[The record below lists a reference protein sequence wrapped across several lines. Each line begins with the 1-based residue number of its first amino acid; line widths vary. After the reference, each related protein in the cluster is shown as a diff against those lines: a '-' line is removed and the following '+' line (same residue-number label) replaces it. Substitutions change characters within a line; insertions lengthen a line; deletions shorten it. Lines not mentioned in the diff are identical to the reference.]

1 MTLDIKDRLIEIVR
15 EAARLMEEASF
26 EITNKE
32 GYANIVT
39 STDVAVQEYLCK
51 HLKELLPGSGF
62 LCEEDDIEEV
72 DELTTLQGVQ
82 EYRSTGVQTLP
93 SEATNALEPQN
104 LKTSKPEQYTWIID
118 PIDGTANFARGIDQ
132 CAICVG
138 LGVQEAK
145 ESSSGV
151 QEYRSAGV
159 QTSPSEANTLQP
171 HNLTTSQPHTN
182 NSSTTSNSDSPSFGG
197 VRGGF
202 PATIILGIVYIP
214 RTNELFYAERGKGA
228 FRNGKQIHVSD
239 RPFANGILCT
249 ALPVYHKEYA
259 PLCSKIIL
267 EAFTQC
273 NDIRRFGACAPE
285 LCYLAMGRCEMYFEY
300 LLSPWDFAAASLI
313 LTEAGGVI
321 ADLNGNAPT
330 YLHPSGIVAANNK
343 ENLDRMLGIVNS

>member
-26 EITNKE
+26 EITSKE

-39 STDVAVQEYLCK
+39 STDVAVQEYLCTN
-51 HLKELLPGSGF
+51 LKELLPGSGF

-72 DELTTLQGVQ
+72 DELTSRQVDKLNASDTNNS
-82 EYRSTGVQTLP
+82 STEQLVNSST
-93 SEATNALEPQN
+93 
-104 LKTSKPEQYTWIID
+104 EQYTWIID

-145 ESSSGV
+145 EFSSGV
-151 QEYRSAGV
+151 QEYRSVGV
-159 QTSPSEANTLQP
+159 QTSPSCSSNLFTEA
-171 HNLTTSQPHTN
+171 N

>member
-1 MTLDIKDRLIEIVR
+1 MTTPRIEDVEKIVR
-15 EAARLMEEASF
+15 QAAELMMAANF
-26 EITNKE
+26 EITHKE

-39 STDVAVQEYLCK
+39 STDVAVQDFLCK
-51 HLKELLPGSGF
+51 HLAELLPGSGF

-72 DELTTLQGVQ
+72 DELTSRQVDKLNASETSNL
-82 EYRSTGVQTLP
+82 STRQLVNSST
-93 SEATNALEPQN
+93 ETNN
-104 LKTSKPEQYTWIID
+104 SSTNQYIWIID

-138 LGVQEAK
+138 LMERTYH
-145 ESSSGV
+145 SS
-151 QEYRSAGV
+151 
-159 QTSPSEANTLQP
+159 
-171 HNLTTSQPHTN
+171 
-182 NSSTTSNSDSPSFGG
+182 
-197 VRGGF
+197 
-202 PATIILGIVYIP
+202 TIILSIIYIP
-214 RTNELFYAERGKGA
+214 RTGELFHAEKGKGA
-228 FRNGKQIHVSD
+228 FLNGKQIHVSD

-249 ALPVYHKEYA
+249 ALPVYHKEHA

-321 ADLNGNAPT
+321 TGLNGQAPT
-330 YLHPSGIVAANNK
+330 CLHPSGIVAANNK
-343 ENLDRMLGIVNS
+343 ENLEKMLGIARSM